1 MAIVD
6 DLAARRCAKARGIA
20 SRGTLGVILIAR
32 RRGLIPSARAI
43 VDELRR
49 SGMRLANDVMD
60 RALREVGE

>member
-6 DLAARRCAKARGIA
+6 DLAARRCAKAMGIA